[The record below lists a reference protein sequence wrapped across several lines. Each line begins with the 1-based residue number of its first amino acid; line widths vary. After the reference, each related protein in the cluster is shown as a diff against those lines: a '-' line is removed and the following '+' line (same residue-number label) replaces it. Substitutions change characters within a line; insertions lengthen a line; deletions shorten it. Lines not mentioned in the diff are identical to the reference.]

1 MNDSSTIND
10 SYIACLREIITWV
23 NSVLDLDQLLELIID
38 TATRMMEVKASSLLL
53 LDEKTKKL
61 YFKIATGAKREEV
74 RQYEV
79 NLGEGIAGYVAE
91 KGELLLI
98 PDVSKDSRWDKR
110 ISEYIGF
117 QTTSIACV
125 PMKLGNK
132 IIGVVEIIDKEDG
145 TPLQSED
152 LNTLKVFGEL
162 ASLAISNARKI
173 DQVRKENRNLRE
185 ELESRCQI
193 IGESRSLHEAISD
206 AFKVANSKA
215 STLILGESG
224 TGKELLARL
233 IHQAGS
239 RKSMPLIVLNCA
251 ALPEPLLEAELFG
264 YEKGAFTGAMN
275 QKIGK
280 FELADGGTLF
290 LDEISEMS
298 PGMQAKLL
306 RILQEGVFYRVGGI
320 TPIQVDVRVIS
331 ATNRDIVR
339 EISEGRFR
347 EDLYYRLN
355 VVQIHM
361 PALRERKEDIPLL
374 ANYYLNIFKQE
385 SGLSD
390 LKISKKAMEKM
401 MKYDWHGNVR
411 ELRNAIERA
420 VVMGDGQKIMPEDL
434 PFFDPKPAYPGM
446 EIGLNMKDAMDKF
459 KKEFIALNL
468 KHTMGNRSNAAEKMG
483 IQRTYLS
490 RLISQYNI
498 SNLKKKYGS
507 VQKIGRVQ
515 TH

>member
-1 MNDSSTIND
+1 MNESSPITE
-10 SYIACLREIITWV
+10 SPIACLREITTWV

-38 TATRMMEVKASSLLL
+38 TATRMMEAKASSLLL

-61 YFKIATGAKREEV
+61 YFKVATGAKSEEV
-74 RQYEV
+74 RQFEI

-91 KGELLLI
+91 KGEPLLI
-98 PDVSKDSRWDKR
+98 PDVSKDPRWDKK

-145 TPLQSED
+145 TPLQPED
-152 LNTLKVFGEL
+152 LNILKVFGEL

-185 ELESRCQI
+185 ELESRYQI
-193 IGESRSLHEAISD
+193 IGESKTLQKVISD
-206 AFKVANSKA
+206 ALKVANSKA

-239 RKSMPLIVLNCA
+239 RKSMPMIVLNCA
-251 ALPEPLLEAELFG
+251 ALPESLLEAELFG
-264 YEKGAFTGAMN
+264 HEKGAFTGALN

-306 RILQEGVFYRVGGI
+306 RVLQEGIFYRVGGI

-331 ATNRDIVR
+331 ATNRDIVL
-339 EISEGRFR
+339 EVTEGRFR

-355 VVQIHM
+355 VVQIYM

-374 ANYYLNIFKQE
+374 ADYYMNIFKQE
-385 SGLSD
+385 SGLPD

-401 MKYDWHGNVR
+401 TEYEWHGNVR
-411 ELRNAIERA
+411 ELRNALERA

-434 PFFDPKPAYPGM
+434 PFFNPKPGHPGM
-446 EIGLNMKDAMDKF
+446 EIGLTLKDAMDKF

-468 KHTMGNRSNAAEKMG
+468 KHTGGNKSNAAKKMG

-490 RLISQYNI
+490 RLISQYNV
-498 SNLKKKYGS
+498 SNEMK
-507 VQKIGRVQ
+507 
-515 TH
+515 